1 MTVKNMSNVIKCYS
15 ISVKNS
21 LKQYYY
27 AKVYNN
33 QSDIREEMTAVM
45 LKTGMQPDKI
55 SEQLAQNII
64 KGLRRKY

>member
-1 MTVKNMSNVIKCYS
+1 MTVKNMSNVIKC
-15 ISVKNS
+15 
-21 LKQYYY
+21 YYY